1 MKAINVR
8 YGASLPL
15 TVTIDDATAE
25 SASLFVGKEGE
36 LPTIT
41 KTAPFVELVADL
53 SLDPL
58 ETEVPLDTYKYQVNI
73 VYEDGTIK
81 KFPEPKSCDFSEF
94 PDFKVAEALD
104 ETEVES

>member
-1 MKAINVR
+1 MKTISVR

-15 TVTIDDATAE
+15 TVSIDDDTAE
-25 SASLFVGKEGE
+25 SAALFVGKEGE

-41 KTAPFVELVADL
+41 KTANFIEGVADL

-58 ETEVPLDTYKYQVNI
+58 ETEIPLDTYKYQINV
-73 VYEDGTIK
+73 VYEDGSIK
-81 KFPEPKSCDFSEF
+81 KFPEPKTCDFSEF